1 MTAGETR
8 ATIAAAFGRCGATT
22 AGRIVL
28 SAGSAL
34 FLLAAAKPENRIV
47 VTLPPALAAEASGRL
62 LVFAEPVT
70 NENSQADDVDLGR
83 SGDAVSVA
91 GRDVRG
97 FGAGRSVVID
107 TRNVCYP
114 RSFAA
119 LKPGAYRMQAVLDR
133 DGDYNYAG
141 RGAGDLVSKVVTVS
155 LPLTATPAIPLDHA
169 VPPEPDQFDTTG
181 LPPIAAEQITASRPH
196 LHEERVASKLLT
208 RFSGATREIRAWVL
222 TPPGYDQ
229 GAKVTYPTIYTAG
242 GFGATHRLNGQQ
254 LSRQWH
260 LMQTGALPPMIW
272 VALDFSSPT
281 GTSEFADSASNGPWG
296 EALVSELIPTLE
308 ARYRMDAKASGRF
321 LTGHS
326 SGGWFALWT
335 IVRHPE
341 LFGASWATSPDPV
354 DFHDFLGVDLY
365 ATAPN
370 LYRAADGAP
379 RPLERDHGKV
389 TRSIEEAARLE
400 RVLGHDGGQLRS
412 FEWTF
417 SPRGAAGRPA
427 MLFDRDTGA
436 ISPAVSAHWRDRYDI
451 ARLIEVDWPQLAPDL
466 DGKIH
471 VVVGTEDSYYL
482 DGPVHRLDA
491 AFRKV
496 GGRAE
501 FRYVPGATH
510 AVSMVYAKDGDRN
523 ALWKDM
529 TREMYAVARPG
540 AKVAINSPSAPVR

>member
-1 MTAGETR
+1 MTAREMG
-8 ATIAAAFGRCGATT
+8 AAIGAAIGRCSATT

-28 SAGSAL
+28 TAGTAL
-34 FLLAAAKPENRIV
+34 FLLAATKPENRIV
-47 VTLPPALAAEASGRL
+47 VALPSGLAAEASGRL
-62 LVFAEPVT
+62 LVFAEPVM
-70 NENSQADDVDLGR
+70 NENQQADDVDLRR
-83 SGDAVSVA
+83 SEGAVSVV

-97 FGAGRSVVID
+97 FGARRSVVVD
-107 TRNVCYP
+107 TRNVAYP

-119 LKPGAYRMQAVLDR
+119 LKPGAYRVQAVLDR

-141 RGAGDLVSKVVTVS
+141 RGAGDLVSKVVTIA
-155 LPLTATPAIPLDHA
+155 LPLNATPVIPLDHA
-169 VPPEPDQFDTTG
+169 IPPEPGQFDTTG
-181 LPPIAAEQITASRPH
+181 LPPVAAEQITASRPH

-208 RFSGATREIRAWVL
+208 RFSGVTREMRAWVL
-222 TPPGYDQ
+222 TPPGYDP

-260 LMQTGALPPMIW
+260 LMETGALPPMIW
-272 VALDFSSPT
+272 VALDFSSRT
-281 GTSEFADSASNGPWG
+281 GASEFADSANNGPWG
-296 EALVSELIPTLE
+296 EALVGELIPALE
-308 ARYRMDAKASGRF
+308 ARYRMDAKPSGRF

-365 ATAPN
+365 EPAAN

-417 SPRGAAGRPA
+417 SPRGADGRPA

-436 ISPAVSAHWRDRYDI
+436 INPAVAAYWRNRYDI
-451 ARLIEVDWPQLAPDL
+451 ARRIEVDWPRLASDL

-471 VVVGTEDSYYL
+471 VVVGTADSYFL

-491 AFRKV
+491 AFRRI

-510 AVSMVYAKDGDRN
+510 AVATLYAKDGDRN
-523 ALWKDM
+523 ALWKEM
-529 TREMYAVARPG
+529 AREMYAVARPV
-540 AKVAINSPSAPVR
+540 AKAGGRPPA